1 MATIFN
7 NLMSGNVLTQ
17 QKKTAASLSQSIE
30 RLSSGMRI
38 NSAKDD
44 AAGQA
49 IANRM
54 SATLRANDVASRS
67 MNDGISLSQTAEGAL
82 SEVTDLLTRAKS
94 LAVQSA
100 TGTLDASD
108 RAAISAEFSEIK
120 AQIDAISTGTTIF
133 GKYPL
138 APAASPP
145 PPASQLGNIPSIN
158 QRFPVPGQQYTFTS
172 GLVPLAYIPAGAT
185 DITLTINSGWMD
197 DDIQLFSRDG
207 SHLVG
212 TPVNGPTRD
221 FTWTNNGVNSTATA
235 NTKIISTDNGFL
247 PGASY
252 SDANLTQG
260 PPTYNVSGGAVKQ
273 YNGMTI
279 TYSGD
284 GDRYETPATGWA
296 NNGTVSPGN
305 YLERLSIDKVTEDV
319 IIMVV
324 GNGSFYGEMT
334 WTKLPKPTDPPDN
347 GPVSTDTDIVMSAD
361 YGEAVQ
367 YKTIPGT
374 PSDTKTLGLDTARLD
389 NQQSASQAID
399 AIDHA
404 IDTVSAY
411 RGTYGSLVNTFDSAK
426 EAMAQKTVATTAAR
440 SRIEDAD
447 FAQEASNLRRTQ
459 ILQQAGNAVLAQANQ
474 QAESVLSLLK

>member
-54 SATLRANDVASRS
+54 SATLNANDVATRS

-82 SEVTDLLTRAKS
+82 SEVSALLMRAKE
-94 LAVQSA
+94 LAVQAA
-100 TGTLDASD
+100 TGTLDSSD
-108 RAAISAEFSEIK
+108 RAAISTEFGQIK
-120 AQIDAISTGTTIF
+120 AQIDAIATGTTIF

-138 APAASPP
+138 APAAPP
-145 PPASQLGNIPSIN
+145 KPPAPQLGNIPSIN
-158 QRFPVPGQQYTFTS
+158 QRFPVPGQQYTFSS

-212 TPVNGPTRD
+212 TPLNGPTRD

-235 NTKIISTDNGFL
+235 NTKVISTDNGFL

-252 SDANLTQG
+252 SDTNLTQG
-260 PPTYNVSGGAVKQ
+260 PATYNVSGGAVKN

-296 NNGTVSPGN
+296 NNGTVSAGN

-324 GNGSFYGEMT
+324 GNGSFFGQMT
-334 WTKLPKPTDPPDN
+334 WSKLPLPTDKPD

-361 YGEAVQ
+361 YGEAVK
-367 YKTIPGT
+367 YKTIPAT
-374 PSDTKTLGLDTARLD
+374 PSDTKTLGLDAARLD
-389 NQQSASQAID
+389 NQQGASQAID
-399 AIDHA
+399 TIDHA
-404 IDTVSAY
+404 LDTVSSY

-426 EAMAQKTVATTAAR
+426 AGLAQKTVATAAAR

-447 FAQEASNLRRTQ
+447 FAQETSNLSRTQ

>member
-67 MNDGISLSQTAEGAL
+67 MNDGVSLSQTAEGAL

-172 GLVPLAYIPAGAT
+172 G
-185 DITLTINSGWMD
+185 
-197 DDIQLFSRDG
+197 
-207 SHLVG
+207 
-212 TPVNGPTRD
+212 
-221 FTWTNNGVNSTATA
+221 
-235 NTKIISTDNGFL
+235 
-247 PGASY
+247 
-252 SDANLTQG
+252 
-260 PPTYNVSGGAVKQ
+260 
-273 YNGMTI
+273 
-279 TYSGD
+279 
-284 GDRYETPATGWA
+284 
-296 NNGTVSPGN
+296 
-305 YLERLSIDKVTEDV
+305 
-319 IIMVV
+319 
-324 GNGSFYGEMT
+324 
-334 WTKLPKPTDPPDN
+334 
-347 GPVSTDTDIVMSAD
+347 
-361 YGEAVQ
+361 
-367 YKTIPGT
+367 
-374 PSDTKTLGLDTARLD
+374 
-389 NQQSASQAID
+389 
-399 AIDHA
+399 
-404 IDTVSAY
+404 
-411 RGTYGSLVNTFDSAK
+411 
-426 EAMAQKTVATTAAR
+426 
-440 SRIEDAD
+440 
-447 FAQEASNLRRTQ
+447 
-459 ILQQAGNAVLAQANQ
+459 
-474 QAESVLSLLK
+474 